1 MDGARTE
8 AFAFVARRSVLGATG
23 ILGQPRYMSGLK
35 NKARKVLLPGAFQA
49 IFLEPDSV
57 AIADLAY

>member
-8 AFAFVARRSVLGATG
+8 AFAFVAKRSIVGTAG
-23 ILGQPRYMSGLK
+23 ILGQPRYVSCLK
-35 NKARKVLLPGAFQA
+35 NKARMVLLPGAFQA

-57 AIADLAY
+57 VIVDWAY